1 MTREAN
7 VPFIPE
13 VVLLQQLDTDTN
25 DNLHSRFPRE
35 QNIWWHNG
43 SSSSLADTA
52 QVIMTDLTTSG
63 DSISMCYV

>member
-35 QNIWWHNG
+35 QKIW
-43 SSSSLADTA
+43 
-52 QVIMTDLTTSG
+52 
-63 DSISMCYV
+63 